1 MPPLSP
7 AAWADVDAA
16 IPAEADAA
24 FEFLARFMAAYYA
37 DGGLPG
43 DSG

>member
-7 AAWADVDAA
+7 AAWAND
-16 IPAEADAA
+16 EAVELASIERGA
-24 FEFLARFMAAYYA
+24 RTLARFMAAYYA
-37 DGGLPG
+37 GGGLPG